1 MIIPKSPLIWAA
13 YYRITALILLR
24 LAGRAY
30 VLHYWCLSCQLSHHQ
45 YVYEHRMGV
54 KPGGNIALLA
64 VRVRWALALSI
75 TPLTVAYNLTG
86 GGGRYRRQT
95 PGAGAEAAPVDLAAS
110 KGIELVYVNT
120 KGIAIRSRRCG
131 R

>member
-24 LAGRAY
+24 VAGRAY
-30 VLHYWCLSCQLSHHQ
+30 VLHYWCLSCQLSHTQ

-54 KPGGNIALLA
+54 KPGGNIALLR
-64 VRVRWALALSI
+64 VQVRWALALSI
-75 TPLTVAYNLTG
+75 TPLTAAYTVAG

-95 PGAGAEAAPVDLAAS
+95 SGAGTEALPVELTAS

-120 KGIAIRSRRCG
+120 KG
-131 R
+131 